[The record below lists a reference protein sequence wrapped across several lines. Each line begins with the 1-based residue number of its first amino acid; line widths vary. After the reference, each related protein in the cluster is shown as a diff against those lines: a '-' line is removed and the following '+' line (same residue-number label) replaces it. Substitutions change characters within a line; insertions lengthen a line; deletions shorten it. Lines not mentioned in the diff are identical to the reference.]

1 MRKRLGVV
9 GGALLVALVLV
20 APVYAAFPEPV
31 LQSADIDVITHGR
44 KPTWK
49 LDYLLCYTGS
59 GVVQAEVSEFQY
71 LQGAKTRTLQVQTRG
86 TKPLQD
92 PSERGAGG
100 TCSWYHS
107 LTYRSK
113 FPQRAGYVNG
123 VTLQIFEA
131 GSRSDLVITRT
142 FRLHP

>member
-1 MRKRLGVV
+1 MR
-9 GGALLVALVLV
+9 LLVALVLV

-92 PSERGAGG
+92 PSERGAGA
-100 TCSWYHS
+100 
-107 LTYRSK
+107 
-113 FPQRAGYVNG
+113 RARG
-123 VTLQIFEA
+123 
-131 GSRSDLVITRT
+131 ITR
-142 FRLHP
+142 

>member
-1 MRKRLGVV
+1 MRKRLVLV
-9 GGALLVALVLV
+9 GGAILAALAIA
-20 APVYAAFPEPV
+20 APTYAAFPEPV
-31 LQSADIDVITHGR
+31 LAQADMDVLTHGR

-59 GVVQAEVSEFQY
+59 GVVQVEISEFQY

-86 TKPLQD
+86 TKRLQD

-100 TCSWYHS
+100 SCSWYHS
-107 LTYRSK
+107 LTYKSR
-113 FPQRAGYVNG
+113 FAQRPGYVNG
-123 VTLQIFEA
+123 VTLQLFEA
-131 GSRSDLVITRT
+131 GKRTDRTITRT

>member
-1 MRKRLGVV
+1 MRKRLVLV
-9 GGALLVALVLV
+9 GGAILAALVLT
-20 APVYAAFPEPV
+20 APSYAAYPEPV
-31 LQSADIDVITHGR
+31 LQKADIDILKYGR

-59 GVVQAEVSEFQY
+59 GVVQVQISEFQY
-71 LQGAKTRTLQVQTRG
+71 RQGAKSRTLEVQTRG
-86 TKPLQD
+86 TKRLQD

-100 TCSWYHS
+100 QCSWYHS
-107 LTYRSK
+107 LAYKSK
-113 FPQRAGYVNG
+113 FAERPGYVNG

-131 GSRSDLVITRT
+131 GTGGDRTITKN